1 MNDLSLSLTDRRKNS
16 SIRFVFS
23 KDDKNIQDVI
33 KENLKDKVVVQIH
46 RENNIG
52 EIINYIYFVIEKL
65 DIIIIYKNLEFLK
78 NVTKEQIKTILS
90 SIKKLKEIN
99 YLIIQKK

>member
-46 RENNIG
+46 RENNIV
-52 EIINYIYFVIEKL
+52 EILNYIYFVIEKL

-78 NVTKEQIKTILS
+78 NVTKKQIKTILS

>member
-46 RENNIG
+46 RENNIV
-52 EIINYIYFVIEKL
+52 EILNYIYFVIEKL